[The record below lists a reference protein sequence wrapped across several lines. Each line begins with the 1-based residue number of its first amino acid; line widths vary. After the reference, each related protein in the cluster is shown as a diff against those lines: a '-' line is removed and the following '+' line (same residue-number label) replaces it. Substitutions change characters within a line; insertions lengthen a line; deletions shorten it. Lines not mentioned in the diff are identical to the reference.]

1 MALKA
6 LLLRSRLDKA
16 KKELECL
23 REKDAEF
30 ETREAELEA
39 AVAEVTEETP
49 DEDREAL
56 EQQADAFQEEKDG
69 HEESKGSLEAEIEK
83 LEKELKEEEKRSAA
97 AGTPE
102 KRGERKEITVAAGMK
117 TAFFGM
123 NMQERDAFF
132 AREEVKGFLER
143 VRSCIKEKRAINNVG
158 LVIPEVMLELL
169 KTKVEETSKLLR
181 RVNLRPVTGT
191 ARQRIMGVIP
201 EAVWTEMCATL
212 NEMSLGFNDA
222 EVDGYKVGGY
232 FAVHNA
238 ILEDNDVNLASEI
251 INALGKSIGKALDKA
266 IIYGTGTK
274 MPLGIVTRLAQAV
287 KPSDYSVT
295 AREWKNLS
303 TTNLKTAGTGKK
315 GIELFKELV
324 SATGVIEND
333 YSDGGLIW
341 VMNKKTHTELMVQSM
356 DKNLNAAVVAGIGN
370 AMPVIGGEIVE
381 LPFVPDNNIVFGYF
395 DMYLLAERA
404 GTALGQS
411 EHYRFIEEQTI
422 FKGTARY
429 DGMPLIPEAFAAMT
443 ITAETPK
450 TSVSFT
456 ADEANKEKGEES
468 AGGEG

>member
-16 KKELECL
+16 RKGLEDL
-23 REKDAEF
+23 KRKDAEF
-30 ETREAELEA
+30 ETREAELENA
-39 AVAEVTEETP
+39 IAEVTEDTP
-49 DEDREAL
+49 DEDREQI
-56 EQQADAFQEEKDG
+56 EQHADVFQEEKDR
-69 HEESKGSLEAEIEK
+69 HEEEKGTLEAEIEK
-83 LEKELKEEEKRSAA
+83 LEKELEEEEKRSALA
-97 AGTPE
+97 AGVSG
-102 KRGERKEITVAAGMK
+102 KREERKETEVAGRK

-123 NMQERDAFF
+123 SMQERDAFF
-132 AREEVKGFLER
+132 AREEVKGFLDQ
-143 VRSCIKEKRAINNVG
+143 VRSCIKEKRALTNVG
-158 LVIPEVMLELL
+158 LIIPEVMLELL

-181 RVNLRPVTGT
+181 RVNKRPVTGT
-191 ARQRIMGVIP
+191 ARQRIMGAIP

-212 NEMSLGFNDA
+212 NELDLGFNDA

-274 MPLGIVTRLAQAV
+274 MPLGIVTRLAQTAE
-287 KPSDYSVT
+287 PNGYPVT
-295 AREWKNLS
+295 ARKWKDLHE
-303 TTNLKTAGTGKK
+303 TNVKKGAGKT
-315 GIELFKELV
+315 GIELFKDMV
-324 SATGVIEND
+324 SNTSVIEND

-341 VMNKKTHTELMVQSM
+341 VMNKKTHTNLMVQSM
-356 DKNLNAAVVAGIGN
+356 DKNLNAAIVAGIGN
-370 AMPVIGGEIVE
+370 AMPVVGGEIVE
-381 LPFVPDNNIVFGYF
+381 LPFMPDNNIVFGYF

-429 DGMPLIPEAFAAMT
+429 DGMPLIPEAFAVMT
-443 ITAETPK
+443 TTTDAPK
-450 TSVSFT
+450 TAVAFVE
-456 ADEANKEKGEES
+456 DKANKPETSGGGNES
-468 AGGEG
+468 